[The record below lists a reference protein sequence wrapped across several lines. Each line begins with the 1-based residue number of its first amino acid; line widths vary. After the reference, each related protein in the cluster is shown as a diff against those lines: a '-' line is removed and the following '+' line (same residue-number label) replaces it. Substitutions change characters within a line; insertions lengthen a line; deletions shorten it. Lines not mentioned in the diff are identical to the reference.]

1 MAKLIQIRMKTLRAG
16 PQGVI
21 SPGQVT
27 SVSAEEAADLIEG
40 GYAEPYGSAA
50 ETASIK
56 PSERAARPKSKPKT
70 PDPLKETGPEAELV
84 DLVGKKPGQA
94 LIEAGINSIT
104 AALEAIDAGVDLRE
118 ISGVGRGA
126 MKKLSN
132 LKDEL
137 GGPAADPDGST
148 GDDGESGEVDSGAGD
163 DDPDAGDSEM
173 HPDAE

>member
-1 MAKLIQIRMKTLRAG
+1 MMTKQIQIRMKTLDAG

-21 SPGQVT
+21 QPGQVI
-27 SVSAEEAADLIEG
+27 SVSAKEAEDLIKG

-70 PDPLKETGPEAELV
+70 PDPTQETGPEAELIE
-84 DLVGKKPGQA
+84 LVGKKPGKA

-104 AALEAIDAGVDLRE
+104 AALEAIEAGVDLRE

-126 MKKLSN
+126 MKTLSN
-132 LKDEL
+132 LKAEL
-137 GGPAADPDGST
+137 GDSAADPDGNA
-148 GDDGESGEVDSGAGD
+148 GDDGGSD
-163 DDPDAGDSEM
+163 DTDPGIDEDPDAGSSESDS
-173 HPDAE
+173 DAE